1 MFQGKRLITR
11 GVADTISSE
20 VQMFLWELLDEL
32 VAKMAEEPDYLQ
44 VFEFSGDNGNQTI
57 IHRQENPTYQAIYQ
71 FDKVANPLQHKIYVI
86 DDIEHST
93 MMLAEEY

>member
-20 VQMFLWELLDEL
+20 VQMFLWSLLDEL
-32 VAKMAEEPDYLQ
+32 VAKMVEEPDYLQ

-57 IHRQENPTYQAIYQ
+57 IHRQENPQYQAVYQ
-71 FDKVANPLQHKIYVI
+71 FDKVENPLQHKIYVI
-86 DDIEHST
+86 DDIEYST
-93 MMLAEEY
+93 MMLSDEY